1 MQVAGYTLT
10 RLHLWPNKVGVGWQC
25 CPAIVWEPIMEMSSH
40 ATHQG
45 TLGHS
50 RPSLLNHCGLILAW
64 KKAELVHASWSP
76 LLKKTHTKKTT
87 SVDRESVMEPSP
99 SSSFKQ
105 AKNIRRAIIYVYIF
119 IYTQLSYMCQYCL
132 HFDTRRLL
140 DTSQAAV
147 LQFQSAY
154 FNVINPQS
162 LEAWGRLQATTVSI
176 PPHICHSW
184 LHHSYPQL
192 PSHSCTSRRW
202 TIVC

>member
-1 MQVAGYTLT
+1 MQAD
-10 RLHLWPNKVGVGWQC
+10 H
-25 CPAIVWEPIMEMSSH
+25 H
-40 ATHQG
+40 F
-45 TLGHS
+45 
-50 RPSLLNHCGLILAW
+50 
-64 KKAELVHASWSP
+64 KK
-76 LLKKTHTKKTT
+76 KHTKKKTT

-162 LEAWGRLQATTVSI
+162 LEA
-176 PPHICHSW
+176 
-184 LHHSYPQL
+184 
-192 PSHSCTSRRW
+192 
-202 TIVC
+202 